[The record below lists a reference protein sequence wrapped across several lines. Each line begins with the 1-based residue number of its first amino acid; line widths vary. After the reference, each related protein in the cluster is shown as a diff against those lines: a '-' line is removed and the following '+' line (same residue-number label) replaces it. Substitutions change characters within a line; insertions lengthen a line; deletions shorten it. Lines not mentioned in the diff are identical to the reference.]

1 MILVFFYGL
10 KSNTKIQWERVDGVQ
25 EDDFDTETWYVMTLS
40 MQKIFML
47 TSKYFNLN
55 REKKEQN

>member
-1 MILVFFYGL
+1 M
-10 KSNTKIQWERVDGVQ
+10 DCVQ

-55 REKKEQN
+55 RERKEQI

>member
-1 MILVFFYGL
+1 M
-10 KSNTKIQWERVDGVQ
+10 DGV
-25 EDDFDTETWYVMTLS
+25 EKDDFDTKNWYVMTLS

-55 REKKEQN
+55 KERKEQN